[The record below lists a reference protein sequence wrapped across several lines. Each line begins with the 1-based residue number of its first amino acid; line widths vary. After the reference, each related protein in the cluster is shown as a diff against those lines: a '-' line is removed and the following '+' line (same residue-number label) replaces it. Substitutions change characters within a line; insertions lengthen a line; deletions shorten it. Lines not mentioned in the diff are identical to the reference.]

1 MELEDKRVLTPGV
14 AEYAHRILNLVREL
28 ESCGVQDYMDYV
40 DVDDLRVVI
49 QGLEWRLALEDK
61 PELKRELG
69 VE

>member
-28 ESCGVQDYMDYV
+28 ESRRVRDYMDYV

-61 PELKRELG
+61 LELKRELG